1 MDAER
6 DPAMESKSRSGVAHW
21 RYQRYTAILLVPLCL
36 WLMISVMRGVG
47 QGYSAAI
54 EWLQSPII
62 AGLFIVGFMALYL
75 HAMLGIQAVVE
86 DYVTDV
92 GRQEILVLTVRGVTL
107 AITAIS
113 VVAVLVVTMS

>member
-1 MDAER
+1 
-6 DPAMESKSRSGVAHW
+6 
-21 RYQRYTAILLVPLCL
+21 
-36 WLMISVMRGVG
+36 MISVMRGVG

-86 DYVTDV
+86 DYVADV
-92 GRQEILVLTVRGVTL
+92 GRQEILVLAVRGVTL